1 MMRNSDKR
9 PSIDEIKERLRPLF
23 KEEELELILLF
34 GSVASRISHKK
45 SDIDLAFLFDKPLD
59 ILALTNKVTKLLHT
73 DNVDVVDLKRA
84 NPLLKFSIAKNGKLL
99 YERSPGLFNEFY
111 SFAFRRYID
120 TKKLRSAQGETIK
133 NFLEEKG
140 LL

>member
-1 MMRNSDKR
+1 MMRNSDKI

-59 ILALTNKVTKLLHT
+59 ILALTNKVIKLLHT

>member
-1 MMRNSDKR
+1 MMRNSDKI

-59 ILALTNKVTKLLHT
+59 ILTLTNKVIKLLHT

>member
-1 MMRNSDKR
+1 MRNSDKI
-9 PSIDEIKERLRPLF
+9 PSIDEIKERLKPLF

-59 ILALTNKVTKLLHT
+59 ILALTNKVIKLLHT

-111 SFAFRRYID
+111 SFAFRRYIESRIFS
-120 TKKLRSAQGETIK
+120 KKKDCYESY
-133 NFLEEKG
+133 
-140 LL
+140 

>member
-1 MMRNSDKR
+1 MMRNSDKI
-9 PSIDEIKERLRPLF
+9 PSIDEIKERLSSLF

-59 ILALTNKVTKLLHT
+59 ILALTNKVIKLLHT

>member
-1 MMRNSDKR
+1 MRNSDKI
-9 PSIDEIKERLRPLF
+9 PSIDEIKERLKPLF

-59 ILALTNKVTKLLHT
+59 ILALTNKVIKLLHT

>member
-1 MMRNSDKR
+1 MVRNSDKI
-9 PSIDEIKERLRPLF
+9 PSIDEIKERLSSLF

-59 ILALTNKVTKLLHT
+59 ILTLTNKVIKLLHT

>member
-1 MMRNSDKR
+1 MRNSDKI

-59 ILALTNKVTKLLHT
+59 ILTLTNKVIKLLHT